1 MPEETP
7 DLFEIMRTTRSMRR
21 LRPDPVPAELI
32 RKILEAGVSAPSGGN
47 MQRWRFLV
55 IRDPNVK
62 ETIGAYYK
70 RAWDEV
76 VSPRYRAG
84 EPPPGTSRERF
95 LRTLDAVQYLAD
107 HIHEAPL
114 WIVPCLEGANP
125 TRTSGS
131 SIYPAVQNML
141 LAARALCLGA
151 TLTTLYLSFEKEV
164 EAALGLPPDVH
175 SMRYCQSVIRWV
187 VSDQFAAYHLP
198 RSSTKTD
205 GVSRCRKGVTN
216 GRFDLPATDRDHA
229 RAAREKAGAV
239 AQAWLAPIAVGCLSA
254 AGVLYSSVRRG
265 GATMRERPRS
275 VCIFMPEGG

>member
-95 LRTLDAVQYLAD
+95 LRMLDAAQYLAD
-107 HIHEAPL
+107 HIHKAPL

-131 SIYPAVQNML
+131 SVYPAVQNML
-141 LAARALCLGA
+141 LAARALGLGA

-175 SMRYCQSVIRWV
+175 SY
-187 VSDQFAAYHLP
+187 ALLP
-198 RSSTKTD
+198 I
-205 GVSRCRKGVTN
+205 GYPM
-216 GRFDLPATDRDHA
+216 GRFGP
-229 RAAREKAGAV
+229 
-239 AQAWLAPIAVGCLSA
+239 
-254 AGVLYSSVRRG
+254 VRRISLAEVIYEDRWG
-265 GATMRERPRS
+265 QPLS
-275 VCIFMPEGG
+275 EGGH